1 MSFINNNDLDITTD
15 DGLQVLRL
23 INDDIMTY

>member
-15 DGLQVLRL
+15 DGLQVLQL
-23 INDDIMTY
+23 INDDIMTH

>member
-15 DGLQVLRL
+15 EGLQVLRL